1 MPDNKQTDYLLNKDD
16 KSMRKIIKIYIWF
29 MALTAL
35 YLVVY
40 NIVNTTPYKKIQ
52 QELIYSDLFDEHIY
66 FDKNKNDE
74 MYNCLKKSKFVPV
87 DFKTFEN
94 IKKDDNVKIIKLE
107 NTTHAKKTIS
117 VYYSE
122 IVRSDGG
129 YYLIGLFSINNKF
142 RYSALKIEN
151 ENSNVFEKYTE
162 KSENTQVDG
171 YKIISFNGISV
182 FQKDLF
188 FMYKR
193 NDVIVSLQL
202 IATCAF
208 FMAVF
213 IAKIRSR
220 RG

>member
-1 MPDNKQTDYLLNKDD
+1 
-16 KSMRKIIKIYIWF
+16 

-40 NIVNTTPYKKIQ
+40 NIVNVTPYKKIQ
-52 QELIYSDLFDEHIY
+52 HELVYSDLFDEHIY

-74 MYNCLKKSKFVPV
+74 MYNSLKKSKFVPV

-94 IKKDDNVKIIKLE
+94 VKKDDSVKIIKLE
-107 NTTHAKKTIS
+107 DTTHDKKTIS

-129 YYLIGLFSINNKF
+129 YYLIGFFSINNKF

-151 ENSNVFEKYTE
+151 GNSDVFEKYTE
-162 KSENTQVDG
+162 KKEYTQVDQ

-182 FQKDLF
+182 FQKDFF

-193 NDVIVSLQL
+193 NDAIVTLQI

-208 FMAVF
+208 LMTAF
-213 IAKIRSR
+213 IARIRSR
-220 RG
+220 R

>member
-1 MPDNKQTDYLLNKDD
+1 MKKKLLMLFCLFLIFSAGYTLFYN
-16 KSMRKIIKIYIWF
+16 
-29 MALTAL
+29 
-35 YLVVY
+35 LV
-40 NIVNTTPYKKIQ
+40 NIRPYKKISK
-52 QELIYSDLFDEHIY
+52 ELEYSDLFDEHIY

-107 NTTHAKKTIS
+107 DTTHAKKTIS

-122 IVRSDGG
+122 IVRSVDE
-129 YYLIGLFSINNKF
+129 YYLIGAFSIDNKF

-151 ENSNVFEKYTE
+151 ENSDVFEKYTE
-162 KSENTQVDG
+162 KKEYTHVDR
-171 YKIISFNGISV
+171 YKIISFNGISAL
-182 FQKDLF
+182 QKDTF

-193 NDVIVSLQL
+193 NEVIVTLQI

-208 FMAVF
+208 FMAL
-213 IAKIRSR
+213 IIEKIRSAR
-220 RG
+220 Q

>member
-1 MPDNKQTDYLLNKDD
+1 MKKKLLMLFCLFLIFSAGYTLFYN
-16 KSMRKIIKIYIWF
+16 
-29 MALTAL
+29 
-35 YLVVY
+35 LV
-40 NIVNTTPYKKIQ
+40 NIRPYKKISK
-52 QELIYSDLFDEHIY
+52 ELEYSDLFDEHIY

-107 NTTHAKKTIS
+107 DTTHAKKTIS

-122 IVRSDGG
+122 IVRSGDE
-129 YYLIGLFSINNKF
+129 YYLIGAFSIDNKF

-151 ENSNVFEKYTE
+151 ENSDVFEKYTE
-162 KSENTQVDG
+162 KSEYTQVDR
-171 YKIISFNGISV
+171 YKIISFNGISAL
-182 FQKDLF
+182 QKDTF

-193 NDVIVSLQL
+193 NEVIVTLQI

-208 FMAVF
+208 FMALIIV
-213 IAKIRSR
+213 KIRSAR
-220 RG
+220 Q

>member
-1 MPDNKQTDYLLNKDD
+1 MFYRGNFSMKKKLLMLFCLFLIFSAGYTLFYN
-16 KSMRKIIKIYIWF
+16 
-29 MALTAL
+29 
-35 YLVVY
+35 LV
-40 NIVNTTPYKKIQ
+40 NIRPYKKISK
-52 QELIYSDLFDEHIY
+52 ELEYSDLFDEHIY

-107 NTTHAKKTIS
+107 DTTHAKKTIS

-122 IVRSDGG
+122 IVRSDGE
-129 YYLIGLFSINNKF
+129 YYLIGFFSINNKF

-151 ENSNVFEKYTE
+151 ENSDIFEKYTE
-162 KSENTQVDG
+162 KSEYTQVDR
-171 YKIISFNGISV
+171 YKIISFNGISAL
-182 FQKDLF
+182 QKDTF

-193 NDVIVSLQL
+193 NEVIVTLQI

-208 FMAVF
+208 FMAL
-213 IAKIRSR
+213 IIEKLRSVR
-220 RG
+220 Q